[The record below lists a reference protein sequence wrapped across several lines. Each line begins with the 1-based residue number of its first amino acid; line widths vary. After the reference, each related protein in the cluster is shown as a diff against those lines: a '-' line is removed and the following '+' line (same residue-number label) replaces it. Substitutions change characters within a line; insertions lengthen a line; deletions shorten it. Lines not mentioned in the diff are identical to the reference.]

1 MVELEL
7 TILPAIADDV
17 SFKGILRKISY
28 IILVDTMSQGIGLY
42 WNPDYLLG
50 HKSLEVSV
58 LYSRVLTA
66 CQKFIDYQARGRT
79 RYLLVF
85 ALFYLLSE
93 LELNRTPMT
102 APKPEQKLTD
112 QNSDPWG

>member
-7 TILPAIADDV
+7 TIIPAIAEDV

-42 WNPDYLLG
+42 WNPDYLLV

-66 CQKFIDYQARGRT
+66 CKF
-79 RYLLVF
+79 F
-85 ALFYLLSE
+85 F
-93 LELNRTPMT
+93 
-102 APKPEQKLTD
+102 
-112 QNSDPWG
+112 